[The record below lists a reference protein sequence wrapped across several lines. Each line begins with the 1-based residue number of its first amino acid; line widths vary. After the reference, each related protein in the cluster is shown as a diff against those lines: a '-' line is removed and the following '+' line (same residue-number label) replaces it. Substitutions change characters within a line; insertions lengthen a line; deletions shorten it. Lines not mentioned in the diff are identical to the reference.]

1 MVKLDYVEFAAIDFA
16 KTQSFFESVF
26 NWQFT
31 TYGEEY
37 MAFSEKE
44 AGLEGGFYK
53 ADLSA
58 KQEQGSALMVFL
70 SDDLEQIKATIVDA
84 GGVINLPVF
93 EFPGGKRFHFIE
105 PSGNEFAVWC
115 KNNQP

>member
-16 KTQSFFESVF
+16 KTQAFFESVF
-26 NWQFT
+26 NWRFT

-70 SDDLEQIKATIVDA
+70 SDDLEQIKTIIVDA
-84 GGVINLPVF
+84 GGVVNVPVF
-93 EFPGGKRFHFIE
+93 EFPGGQRFHFIE

-115 KNNQP
+115 KNDQP